1 MISNQFQ
8 MNIIEKAGILAI
20 GTRLLRV
27 HDQLR
32 TDANAFYKAQGFDFE
47 TKWFPVMYVLSIKSP
62 LSIME
67 IAAEIGLSHPTTI
80 TLLRELENRKYIES
94 IKDERD
100 ERKRNIQLTP
110 QGLELV
116 NALRPIWKMIIKVL
130 TKLTT
135 NQNNLFEAINEV
147 EDRLKE
153 NSFIQRM
160 EAIANDQKQVKS
172 ELVTIKKI
180 EIPEELAIAKAIL
193 QEIQLQRDESTLYE
207 PTDGYSYYMGFVNG
221 LPAATAVISLIDN
234 SANLEELA
242 VLDAYRSTGI
252 EEALLGA
259 VDQL

>member
-1 MISNQFQ
+1 MASFGIVVFKIVFHLFNPFEFESKDIKKFIYVNIYVKDYIYLISNQFQ

-100 ERKRNIQLTP
+100 ERKRNIQLTS

-116 NALRPIWKMIIKVL
+116 NSLRPIWKMIIKVL

-135 NQNNLFEAINEV
+135 NQNNLFQ
-147 EDRLKE
+147 D
-153 NSFIQRM
+153 
-160 EAIANDQKQVKS
+160 
-172 ELVTIKKI
+172 
-180 EIPEELAIAKAIL
+180 
-193 QEIQLQRDESTLYE
+193 
-207 PTDGYSYYMGFVNG
+207 
-221 LPAATAVISLIDN
+221 
-234 SANLEELA
+234 
-242 VLDAYRSTGI
+242 
-252 EEALLGA
+252 
-259 VDQL
+259 